1 MHYLDYFK
9 PFTTGTS
16 YATLSEEFSASVT
29 AYLRGEKSKHKA
41 AKQKE
46 PSSKSQPP
54 AQPQAQP
61 TIPEEDILGY
71 LLLLMYLEID
81 VDNTFF

>member
-1 MHYLDYFK
+1 MERNARRECWVHYLDYFK

-46 PSSKSQPP
+46 PSSESQPP
-54 AQPQAQP
+54 AQAQAQAQAQP

-71 LLLLMYLEID
+71 
-81 VDNTFF
+81 

>member
-9 PFTTGTS
+9 PFATGIS

-29 AYLRGEKSKHKA
+29 AYLRVEKSKHKA

-46 PSSKSQPP
+46 PSSESQPL
-54 AQPQAQP
+54 AQPQAQAQAQP

-71 LLLLMYLEID
+71 
-81 VDNTFF
+81 

>member
-1 MHYLDYFK
+1 MRRECWVHYLDYFK

-46 PSSKSQPP
+46 PSSESQPP
-54 AQPQAQP
+54 AQAQAQP

-71 LLLLMYLEID
+71 
-81 VDNTFF
+81 

>member
-1 MHYLDYFK
+1 MRRECWAHYLDYFK

-29 AYLRGEKSKHKA
+29 VYLRGEKSKHKA

-46 PSSKSQPP
+46 PSSESQPSDQ

-71 LLLLMYLEID
+71 
-81 VDNTFF
+81 